1 MEDILKIISTA
12 VSIGATE
19 TLKNLGIHSGEL
31 SERQALKIY
40 GSWLKEAIAN
50 RDVTPCRIGDG
61 KTGTRWYDVA
71 DILQYKLS
79 RQVRRVE
86 LKFK

>member
-12 VSIGATE
+12 ASIGSTE